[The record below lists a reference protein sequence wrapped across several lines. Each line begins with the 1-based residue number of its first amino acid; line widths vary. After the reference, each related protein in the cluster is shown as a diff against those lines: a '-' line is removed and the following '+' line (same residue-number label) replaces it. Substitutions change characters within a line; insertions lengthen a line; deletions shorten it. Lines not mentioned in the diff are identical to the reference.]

1 MAERV
6 TGLAVGAEVEVE
18 VTGWAHGGLGVA
30 RHDGQVIFVAHAIPG
45 ERVRVRI
52 RELGPQGRYLRAD
65 ATEIL
70 TASAHRVT
78 PPCPWAGPGQC
89 GGCDLQHITL
99 DHQRVLK
106 AGVVREQLAR
116 LAHTEAEVTVE
127 PLGSGAG
134 VASRTRMEYAVD
146 VAGRAG
152 LRRSRSH
159 DLMPIDECLLGV
171 SGADGPGILDRAWPG
186 ASTVSAVIA
195 SAGPRVI
202 LPEPAAVNPPAVT
215 ERVTAA
221 GTTLE
226 FTVASSGFWQIHP
239 LAPTTFVETVLGF
252 LDPQP
257 GDRVL
262 DLYAGVGLFAAFLA
276 EAVTPL
282 GQVIAVESDPQACS
296 HAKGNLT
303 AYRHALVV
311 PGRVDDLFGVPRPK
325 RRGAAAQRAS
335 RPRRAVR
342 SGLIPDRADLVVLDP
357 PRSGAGP
364 GVCRAVAGL
373 SPRRIAY
380 VACDPAALARDTASL
395 IEAGFALAGVRAFDA
410 FPMTHHVETIALF
423 ERRRP

>member
-1 MAERV
+1 MTERQS
-6 TGLAVGAEVEVE
+6 GLAVGDEVEVE

-30 RHDGQVIFVAHAIPG
+30 RHDGQVVFVTGSLPG
-45 ERVRVRI
+45 ERIRARVSEI
-52 RELGPQGRYLRAD
+52 GSGGRFVRAD
-65 ATEIL
+65 TLGVE
-70 TASAHRVT
+70 SVSPHRVT
-78 PPCPWAGPGQC
+78 PPCPYAVPGGC
-89 GGCDLQHITL
+89 GGCDLQHIAI
-99 DHQRVLK
+99 DHQRDLK

-116 LAHTEAEVTVE
+116 LARTEVEVTVE

-134 VASRTRMEYAVD
+134 AASRTRIEYAVD
-146 VAGRAG
+146 AAGRAG

-159 DLMPIDECLLGV
+159 QILPIDECLLGV
-171 SGADGPGILDRAWPG
+171 PGTEGPGVLDRGWPG
-186 ASTVSAVIA
+186 ASSVAAVLPSTGA
-195 SAGPRVI
+195 RVI
-202 LPEPAAVNPPAVT
+202 LPEPTDLRTPTVT

-221 GTTLE
+221 GTTME
-226 FTVASSGFWQIHP
+226 FTVSASGFWQIHP

-282 GQVIAVESDPQACS
+282 GQVIAVESDPQACG

-325 RRGAAAQRAS
+325 RRGTPTQRAT

-357 PRSGAGP
+357 PRSGAGQ

-373 SPRRIAY
+373 RPRRIAY
-380 VACDPAALARDTASL
+380 VACDPAALARDTAYL
-395 IEAGFALAGVRAFDA
+395 LDEGYALTGVRAFDA

-423 ERRRP
+423 EHRQP

>member
-1 MAERV
+1 MADPR
-6 TGLAVGAEVEVE
+6 TGLAAGAEVEVE

-30 RHDGQVIFVAHAIPG
+30 RHDGQVVFVAHAIPG

-52 RELGPQGRYLRAD
+52 RELGPQGRYLRAE
-65 ATEIL
+65 AIEVL
-70 TASAHRVT
+70 APSPHRV
-78 PPCPWAGPGQC
+78 PAPCPWAGPGRC
-89 GGCDLQHITL
+89 GGCDLQHIAL

-116 LAHTEAEVTVE
+116 LAGTEVEVTVE

-134 VASRTRMEYAVD
+134 AASRTRIEYAVD
-146 VAGRAG
+146 AAGRAG

-159 DLMPIDECLLGV
+159 DIMPIDECLLGV
-171 SGADGPGILDRAWPG
+171 PGTDGPGVLDRGWPG
-186 ASTVSAVIA
+186 ATSVAAVLPSTGA
-195 SAGPRVI
+195 RVI
-202 LPEPAAVNPPAVT
+202 LPEPTGLRTPTVT

-221 GTTLE
+221 GMTHD
-226 FTVASSGFWQIHP
+226 FTVAASGFWQIHP
-239 LAPTTFVETVLGF
+239 LAPTAFVETVLGF

-296 HAKGNLT
+296 HAKGNLR
-303 AYRHALVV
+303 AYRNALVV

-335 RPRRAVR
+335 RPRRSVR

-364 GVCRAVAGL
+364 GVCRAVASLGA
-373 SPRRIAY
+373 RRIAY
-380 VACDPAALARDTASL
+380 VACDPAALARDTAYL
-395 IEAGFALAGVRAFDA
+395 REAGYALAGVRAFDA

-423 ERRRP
+423 ARQP